1 MRTLFKSQD
10 LWDLVEDGFDDSDVK
25 QQRLKENRKKD
36 AKALLFLQSPVH
48 ENIFSRASADNLKE
62 AWQILKTEFKGSDK
76 VIAVKLQTL
85 RRDFETLNMQNNES
99 VQDYLSRAS
108 TIVNKMKSY
117 GEDISN
123 KTVVPKILRS
133 LTSRFDSIV
142 AAIEE
147 AHDMSTYSFD
157 ELMSSLQ
164 AHEERLNR
172 SKEKN
177 EEKAF
182 QVKGESSKENDNNNF
197 GGRGNGRGGFRG
209 RGRGGSRGRGQYF
222 GQR

>member
-1 MRTLFKSQD
+1 MATNGVSSSQPLIPSFDGDKYEFWSIKMRTLFKSQE
-10 LWDLVEDGFDDSDVK
+10 LWDLVEDGFDDSDVE

-36 AKALLFLQSPVH
+36 AKALLFLQSSVH
-48 ENIFSRASADNLKE
+48 ENIFSELHRKATSKE

-147 AHDMSTYSFD
+147 THDMSTYSFD

-164 AHEERLNR
+164 AHE
-172 SKEKN
+172 
-177 EEKAF
+177 
-182 QVKGESSKENDNNNF
+182 
-197 GGRGNGRGGFRG
+197 
-209 RGRGGSRGRGQYF
+209 
-222 GQR
+222 